1 MRLDFDLTKP
11 IYLQIVDEIKR
22 AVARGELGPG
32 DRIPSLRELAQQA
45 RVNPNTVQRAFQEME
60 RSGLTETLRGQGT
73 FIRGDPG
80 LVERVRGEMA
90 REALD
95 VFLTEMTALGFTPD
109 QTRQMVEAALA
120 AKNEQRGDVVAG

>member
-22 AVARGELGPG
+22 AVARGELAPG

-80 LVERVRGEMA
+80 LVERMRNEMA
-90 REALD
+90 GEALEAF
-95 VFLTEMTALGFTPD
+95 VKEMSALGFGPD
-109 QTRQMVEAALA
+109 EIRRLVEDALA
-120 AKNEQRGDVVAG
+120 DKTERGDAGVR